1 MSLLLALQAEAVP
14 DGRFLFYVNLITLLG
29 VVLFAGA
36 VIGVLLRHMHRQRV
50 EEEKLTAMGTATAR
64 ILHQVKNPLQ
74 TILLH
79 AEILD
84 DPAILEDA
92 ESRGEVSA
100 AIVGEAE
107 RLSHMLQELSMY
119 AAGARRALTL
129 EPIPLDQLAR
139 EVAAS
144 ELRAEVEVGVVAPE
158 TVTVPADAYYLRQ
171 ALENLVR
178 NAREAMEGQADA
190 RVVLRVERAGSSGA
204 VRVEDNG
211 PGIPPDRLAAIFEPF
226 VSTKGKGMGLG
237 LSICR
242 EIVEAHDGQLEVE
255 SAPGRGTTFRVIL
268 PLARES
274 ASRANVR
281 TKGASSWS

>member
-1 MSLLLALQAEAVP
+1 MSLLLALAAESVP

-84 DPAILEDA
+84 DPVILEDA
-92 ESRGEVSA
+92 ESRREVSA

-144 ELRAEVEVGVVAPE
+144 ERRAEVEVHVEAPE
-158 TVTVPADAYYLRQ
+158 TVIVPADAYYLRQ
-171 ALENLVR
+171 SLENLVR

-190 RVVLRVERAGSSGA
+190 RVVLRVERAGSSGV

-211 PGIPPDRLAAIFEPF
+211 PGIPPDRLATIFEPF

-242 EIVEAHDGQLEVE
+242 EIVEAHDGRLEVE

-281 TKGASSWS
+281 TQGASSWS